1 MMTSEATNMEEG
13 MVQATKELHDIFHI
27 LKTLSILYLMRYML
41 VLVLFVVGMLG
52 YIERHDADSGGGGP
66 KLR

>member
-1 MMTSEATNMEEG
+1 MEEG

-52 YIERHDADSGGGGP
+52 YIERHETGP
-66 KLR
+66 PEPK